1 MSKVKVVR
9 VKTGETVI
17 GSVIEETP
25 SGIRLSHPMEVR
37 TQVLFDKMGTI
48 KKEMTVLV
56 SLLPGTENPEIR
68 FPKSMILANVNPRPD
83 MLEHYKLEVDVE
95 KRSSDPEFMKQFMDH
110 MMNSQQQKPSDVDK
124 PENEEEDVE
133 VKDIITDM
141 LESVIE
147 MISNE
152 EMTKE
157 MIEESIDEMEEEQ
170 NRDPNHPDFGTRYT
184 DWSRNPED
192 YL

>member
-1 MSKVKVVR
+1 MSKVKIVR

-68 FPKSMILANVNPRPD
+68 FPKSMILANVKPRPD

-152 EMTKE
+152 DRAKE
-157 MIEESIDEMEEEQ
+157 MIEESIDEMEEDQ

>member
-1 MSKVKVVR
+1 MR
-9 VKTGETVI
+9 I
-17 GSVIEETP
+17 
-25 SGIRLSHPMEVR
+25 
-37 TQVLFDKMGTI
+37 
-48 KKEMTVLV
+48 
-56 SLLPGTENPEIR
+56 SLEDWDSI
-68 FPKSMILANVNPRPD
+68 I
-83 MLEHYKLEVDVE
+83 
-95 KRSSDPEFMKQFMDH
+95 
-110 MMNSQQQKPSDVDK
+110 MNSQQQKPSDVDK

-157 MIEESIDEMEEEQ
+157 MIEESIDEMEEDQ
-170 NRDPNHPDFGTRYT
+170 SRDPNHPDFGTRYT

>member
-1 MSKVKVVR
+1 
-9 VKTGETVI
+9 
-17 GSVIEETP
+17 
-25 SGIRLSHPMEVR
+25 
-37 TQVLFDKMGTI
+37 
-48 KKEMTVLV
+48 
-56 SLLPGTENPEIR
+56 
-68 FPKSMILANVNPRPD
+68 
-83 MLEHYKLEVDVE
+83 
-95 KRSSDPEFMKQFMDH
+95 MDH
-110 MMNSQQQKPSDVDK
+110 MMNSQQQKPSDVEK

-141 LESVIE
+141 LESGTE

-152 EMTKE
+152 ENQE
-157 MIEESIDEMEEEQ
+157 MIEESIEDMEDEA